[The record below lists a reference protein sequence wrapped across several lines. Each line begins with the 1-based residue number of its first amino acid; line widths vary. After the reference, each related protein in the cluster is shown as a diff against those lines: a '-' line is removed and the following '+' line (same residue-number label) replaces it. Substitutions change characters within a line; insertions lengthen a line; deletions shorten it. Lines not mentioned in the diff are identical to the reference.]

1 MDPQE
6 DHEYLYLAREGLK
19 APIPKPWTAC
29 RTKDGKIFYY
39 NFETEESQWEHPLD
53 QNYKEKFFQVKHN
66 RTKDSMSPI
75 SINLQTVENQHQNNT
90 ERIEFTAESPV
101 GGDMMD
107 SLEFSDIQSRNK
119 NNYNNN
125 FQQVLSFDESRQS
138 LHFVVEKA
146 GNKIKQ
152 QVKQQGEKK
161 SSSGGSSKEY
171 IGSGENILDKALV
184 MSHSDHEEEEEE
196 NSEKVFGEYFDT
208 EGAWQ
213 RTDGDE
219 RTPGLNTLKEIEVE
233 ALEAFQKYE
242 DDLKSQFSYVI
253 SQFEQN
259 YQKHAAKIE
268 EQYQKE
274 IEKLEQEV
282 EEDNNTNLEDAMK
295 TIETEAREQ
304 YEKDLKSQIKD
315 LNKAY
320 ENMRESMEEKA
331 EAEIQHC
338 LEEVREKWNVEIQT
352 ISKNVVHRRAKSASI
367 KPEVPEYQLD
377 NRRSSWGYMDSVKAN
392 SSSNFNRL
400 GQEVLFDFG
409 KDCERF
415 AREVQKSLKEEIKVT
430 IDFMFYRINF
440 FPIIDHRS

>member
-1 MDPQE
+1 MDPHE
-6 DHEYLYLAREGLK
+6 DQDYLYLAKEGLK

-53 QNYKEKFFQVKHN
+53 QNYKEKFVQVKYN
-66 RTKDSMSPI
+66 RTKGSMSPI
-75 SINLQTVENQHQNNT
+75 SINIQTGENQNLESQNNNT
-90 ERIEFTAESPV
+90 ERIEFTAESQ
-101 GGDMMD
+101 GGDDMID
-107 SLEFSDIQSRNK
+107 SLEFSDIQSK
-119 NNYNNN
+119 NRDNN

-138 LHFVVEKA
+138 LYFVVEKA

-161 SSSGGSSKEY
+161 SSSGSGGSSKEY

-184 MSHSDHEEEEEE
+184 MGQSDNEDEQEA
-196 NSEKVFGEYFDT
+196 NSERFFGEYFDT

-219 RTPGLNTLKEIEVE
+219 RTPGEVTLKEIEVE

-274 IEKLEQEV
+274 IKKLEQEI
-282 EEDNNTNLEDAMK
+282 EQENNLEDQMK
-295 TIETEAREQ
+295 TFETEAREQ

-320 ENMRESMEEKA
+320 ENMRGSMEEKA
-331 EAEIQHC
+331 ESEIQHC
-338 LEEVREKWNVEIQT
+338 LEEVREKWNVEIHA
-352 ISKNVVHRRAKSASI
+352 ISKNVMHRRAKSASI
-367 KPEVPEYQLD
+367 KPEVPVPEYQLD

-392 SSSNFNRL
+392 SSFNFGRL
-400 GQEVLFDFG
+400 GQEILFDFG

-415 AREVQKSLKEEIKVT
+415 ARDVQKSLKEEIKV
-430 IDFMFYRINF
+430 IRF
-440 FPIIDHRS
+440 